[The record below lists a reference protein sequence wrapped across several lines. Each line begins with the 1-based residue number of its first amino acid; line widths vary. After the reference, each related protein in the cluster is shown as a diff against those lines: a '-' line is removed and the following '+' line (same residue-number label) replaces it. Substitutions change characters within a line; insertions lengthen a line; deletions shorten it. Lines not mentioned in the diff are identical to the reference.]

1 MAGSTGDEKLR
12 IPLPTGI
19 KREIT
24 AMIRL
29 HTGKERNVLVVLADS
44 QATLRETV
52 RLLGSGL
59 FRQGLLGD
67 FVGVYPNP

>member
-1 MAGSTGDEKLR
+1 MDESLR
-12 IPLPTGI
+12 IPFTTDIERESTG
-19 KREIT
+19 
-24 AMIRL
+24 MILL
-29 HTGKERNVLVVLADS
+29 HAGKERNVLVVLADS
-44 QATLRETV
+44 PATLRETV